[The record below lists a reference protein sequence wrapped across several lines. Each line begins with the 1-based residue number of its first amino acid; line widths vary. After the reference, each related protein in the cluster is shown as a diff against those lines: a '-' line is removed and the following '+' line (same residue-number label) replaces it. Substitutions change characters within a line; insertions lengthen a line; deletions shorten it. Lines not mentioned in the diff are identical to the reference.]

1 MYNPNER
8 YQLHWATI
16 FVSSLRLLRE
26 MILPI
31 VVLIALNAFKDGL
44 DGRGFLIMAGIGFAS
59 FAVLFIASVLA
70 NFIRW
75 SRFTYWFEEDELR
88 IESGVFVRNKRYIP
102 FERIQSLNYTEPLAH
117 RIFGLVKVEIE
128 TASGSGEAEAAL
140 PAVSKGA
147 AEAIEYFIQE
157 TKKRRIIGPL
167 PLRFN
172 EQGEPLHPF
181 VLEVEVESEA
191 LPQDDLREVYTM
203 TRKDLVILAVT
214 SSGVGVILSGLLIF
228 MTQFIDLIPFE
239 FLYTQ
244 VFTFIRSG
252 LTMVLLVIFGALF
265 VTWLLSIA
273 LTFISYHQFRVTRD
287 RNNLFMTRGLIEK
300 KKVTVPLSRVQSVE
314 ILENPF
320 RQLFGYCTIVLH
332 SAGGAGESSRIAI
345 FPLVKKNAAYEPLT
359 EIFPELHFSTPLKKV
374 PERGKHFF
382 HRIQY
387 FWAIP
392 FIAGISY
399 SFFPYG
405 LFALLLLPVIFLH
418 GRWKFKT
425 ARYAYEKQQLTTVYR
440 QITKRT
446 VYVLRPRIQSL
457 TLRQSYFHQR
467 RQVGTIL
474 CYIKSGMTYTVAKIP
489 FMDEK
494 EARQVMKW
502 YEHK

>member
-26 MILPI
+26 MIVPI

-44 DGRGFLIMAGIGFAS
+44 EGRGFLIMAGIGFAS
-59 FAVLFIASVLA
+59 FAVLFIASVLV

-392 FIAGISY
+392 FTVGISY

-405 LFALLLLPVIFLH
+405 LFALLLLPVIVLH

-425 ARYAYEKQQLTTVYR
+425 ARYAYEEQQLTTMYR

-467 RQVGTIL
+467 RQVGTIV

-502 YEHK
+502 YEHQ